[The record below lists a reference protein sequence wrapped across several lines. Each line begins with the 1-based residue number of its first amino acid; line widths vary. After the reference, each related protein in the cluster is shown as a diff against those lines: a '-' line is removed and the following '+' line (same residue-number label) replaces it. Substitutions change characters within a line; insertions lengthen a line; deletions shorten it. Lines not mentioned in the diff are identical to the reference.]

1 MPWKWLD
8 PRLEEQLRARARRR
22 SYPRGVRLF
31 SEGDTSDWVVVLEAG
46 RVKASVAT
54 PEGRE
59 ILLAVRGTGA
69 LLGELSAIDGAPR
82 SATVTAVEPVEALVI
97 DGADFR
103 AFLATEADAAFGL
116 LQLLTRR
123 LRDADRK
130 RIEFGASDTVGRV
143 ASRLVELIDRFGEAG
158 EGRVR
163 IGLPLSQEELAG
175 WVGSSREAV
184 SKALLFLRR
193 HGWIETGR
201 KEIVVLDLDALRRR
215 SG

>member
-1 MPWKWLD
+1 MPWEWLD
-8 PRLEEQLRARARRR
+8 PILEVELTARSRRR
-22 SYPRGVRLF
+22 SYPRGARLF
-31 SEGDTSDWVVVLEAG
+31 SEGDTSDWVVVLESG

-54 PEGRE
+54 SDGKE
-59 ILLAVRGTGA
+59 ILLAVREAGA

-82 SATVTAVEPVEALVI
+82 SATVTALEPVVALVI
-97 DGADFR
+97 EGADFR
-103 AFLATEADAAFGL
+103 SFLASHPDAALGL

-130 RIEFGASDTVGRV
+130 RIEFGVSDTIGRV
-143 ASRLVELIDRFGEAG
+143 ASRIVELADRFGEAG
-158 EGRVR
+158 HDGVR
-163 IGLPLSQEELAG
+163 IGIPLSQEELAG

-184 SKALLFLRR
+184 SKALTSLRR

-215 SG
+215 SC